1 MKNFVI
7 KLVIFTTVYV
17 LVFAGLSQTN
27 VPLSILML
35 LYSIGII
42 LILFMVYSVL
52 HDDYKT
58 SKTFKD
64 WYNDH
69 PVETLEEEE
78 N

>member
-27 VPLSILML
+27 APLSILML

-69 PVETLEEEE
+69 PVETLEEEK

>member
-69 PVETLEEEE
+69 PVETLEEGE

>member
-17 LVFAGLSQTN
+17 LVFAGLNQTN

>member
-1 MKNFVI
+1 MKNFAI

-17 LVFAGLSQTN
+17 LVFAGLNQTN

-78 N
+78 K

>member
-17 LVFAGLSQTN
+17 LVFAGLNQTN

-69 PVETLEEEE
+69 PVETLEEEK

>member
-1 MKNFVI
+1 MKNFII

-17 LVFAGLSQTN
+17 LVFAGLNQTN